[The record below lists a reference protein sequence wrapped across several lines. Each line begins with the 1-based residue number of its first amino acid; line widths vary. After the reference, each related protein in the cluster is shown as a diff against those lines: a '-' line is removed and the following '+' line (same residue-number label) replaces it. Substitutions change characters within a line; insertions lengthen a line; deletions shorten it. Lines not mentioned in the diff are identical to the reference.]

1 MTYTAIELD
10 GSVHTVGGNIEAS
23 DALLTDTRPAL
34 DDEAFKAAMR
44 VLAAG
49 VVMVTSRRDG
59 RPWGLTISSCCSLKL
74 EPPQM
79 LVSLGSATV
88 SCRSILE
95 QRRFGISILGARQKE
110 LAQLGAA
117 VGVVK
122 FVDDYCDGDEQLD
135 SPMIAGALYHLDC
148 SVADSYP
155 VGDHTLIIGRVR
167 QAVYRPLPKREETSP
182 LVYFNRAFWSLGER
196 L

>member
-1 MTYTAIELD
+1 MTYSAIELD
-10 GSVHTVGGNIEAS
+10 GSVHTVGGRIEAT
-23 DALLTDTRPAL
+23 DALLIEPQSAL
-34 DDEAFKAAMR
+34 DGEAFKAAMR

-59 RPWGLTISSCCSLKL
+59 RPWGLTISSCCSLTL
-74 EPPQM
+74 DPPQM
-79 LVSLGSATV
+79 LVSLRTTTV
-88 SCRSILE
+88 SCHSILE
-95 QRRFGISILGARQKE
+95 QRHFGISILAARQKE
-110 LAQLGAA
+110 LAELGAA

-122 FVDDYCDGDEQLD
+122 FVDDYCDGDEQLE

-167 QAVYRPLPKREETSP
+167 QAVYRPLPEGETTSP
-182 LVYFNRAFWSLGER
+182 LVYFNRAFWSLGNQ

>member
-1 MTYTAIELD
+1 MEAAMTYSAIELD
-10 GSVHTVGGNIEAS
+10 GSVHTVGGSIEAT
-23 DALLTDTRPAL
+23 DALLADARPAL

-59 RPWGLTISSCCSLKL
+59 RPWGLTISSCCSLTL
-74 EPPQM
+74 DPPQM

-95 QRRFGISILGARQKE
+95 QRRFGISILAARQKE

-117 VGVVK
+117 VG
-122 FVDDYCDGDEQLD
+122 
-135 SPMIAGALYHLDC
+135 
-148 SVADSYP
+148 

-167 QAVYRPLPKREETSP
+167 QAVYRPLPRREETSP